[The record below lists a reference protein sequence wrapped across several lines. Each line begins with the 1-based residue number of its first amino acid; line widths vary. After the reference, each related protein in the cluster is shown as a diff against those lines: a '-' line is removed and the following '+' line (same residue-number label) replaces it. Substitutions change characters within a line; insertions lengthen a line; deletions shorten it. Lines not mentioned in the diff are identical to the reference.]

1 MFYSKGYSLE
11 RMSEFLTTTSQG
23 VYGIPL
29 GVSASYI
36 ILFSI
41 YGIATKIAPIAL
53 ALIMF
58 GLGLGLTV
66 NDFLRVVKI
75 PRDFL
80 VGFLCQVILL
90 PIIAFILIK
99 IIPMPLEIA
108 LGVMVIAAAPGG
120 VTSNVLT
127 KFANGDVALS
137 VSLTAIVSILSIL
150 TVPFIIFTSADLLGV
165 SEINREISM
174 TSMSLKMFFVV
185 TVPVIFGMVVRS
197 LMTDFITRKTLIVQ
211 RISVI
216 LFMIVFIS
224 IWVEEWDRII
234 SFITRAGLV
243 AFILN
248 IVMIFTG
255 YYVAKYFTSG
265 VAQRKCISLECGLQ
279 NGTLAVFVATQL
291 FDNIVFMVPTA
302 AYALIMFVTSIFFVL
317 IVRKIN

>member
-1 MFYSKGYSLE
+1 ME
-11 RMSEFLTTTSQG
+11 
-23 VYGIPL
+23 
-29 GVSASYI
+29 
-36 ILFSI
+36 
-41 YGIATKIAPIAL
+41 IATKIAPIAL
-53 ALIMF
+53 AIIML

-99 IIPMPLEIA
+99 IIPMPMEIA

-120 VTSNVLT
+120 VTSNILT

-137 VSLTAIVSILSIL
+137 VSLTAIVSIFSIL
-150 TVPFIIFTSADLLGV
+150 SVPLIIFTSADLLGV

-174 TSMSLKMFFVV
+174 LSISMKMFFVV
-185 TVPVIFGMVVRS
+185 TIPVIFGMILRS
-197 LMTDFITRKTLIVQ
+197 FMTDFIISKTLLIQ

-243 AFILN
+243 SFILN

-291 FDNIVFMVPTA
+291 FDEIVFMVPTA

>member
-1 MFYSKGYSLE
+1 ME
-11 RMSEFLTTTSQG
+11 
-23 VYGIPL
+23 
-29 GVSASYI
+29 
-36 ILFSI
+36 
-41 YGIATKIAPIAL
+41 IATKIAPIAL
-53 ALIMF
+53 AIIMF
-58 GLGLGLTV
+58 GLGLGLEIK
-66 NDFLRVVKI
+66 DFLRVIKN

-80 VGFLCQVILL
+80 VGFISQVIFL

-108 LGVMVIAAAPGG
+108 LGVMIIAAAPGG

-150 TVPFIIFTSADLLGV
+150 TVPLIIFTSADLLGV

-174 TSMSLKMFFVV
+174 TSISLKMFFVV
-185 TVPVIFGMVVRS
+185 TVPVIFGMIARS
-197 LMTDFITRKTLIVQ
+197 LMTDFIVSKTLIIQ

-224 IWVEEWDRII
+224 IWVEEWDKII

-243 AFILN
+243 ALILN
-248 IVMIFTG
+248 IVMIFIG
-255 YYVAKYFTSG
+255 YYTAKYFTSG
-265 VAQRKCISLECGLQ
+265 VKQRKCISLECGLQ

-291 FDNIVFMVPTA
+291 FNDIIFMVPTA
-302 AYALIMFVTSIFFVL
+302 AYALIMFVTSIIFVL